1 MTNLILNVLKVFMP
15 FNQNLRFKNIYK
27 VVFIKTV
34 MVEIN
39 HLSLFNKKKLYL
51 LKKAYLK
58 TFSSLKN

>member
-39 HLSLFNKKKLYL
+39 HLSLFNKKKNYT
-51 LKKAYLK
+51 Y
-58 TFSSLKN
+58 

>member
-39 HLSLFNKKKLYL
+39 HLSLFNKKKIILT
-51 LKKAYLK
+51 KKSILEN
-58 TFSSLKN
+58 F